1 MRAIKTGDPDKKKKR
16 QQKRAAKKNGSLTV
30 SNSVLMNSS
39 TPETKGSCEDG
50 NLRACKTK
58 VKVAPKFNPKKRKI
72 SKKRLVKSKKEK
84 PEKQKQTNQER
95 YSNPRFL

>member
-1 MRAIKTGDPDKKKKR
+1 MRAIKNGDPEKKKKR
-16 QQKRAAKKNGSLTV
+16 QQKRADKKNGSFSA
-30 SNSVLMNSS
+30 SNSVIMNSS

-58 VKVAPKFNPKKRKI
+58 VKVAPKFNPNKRKI
-72 SKKRLVKSKKEK
+72 SRKRLVKSKKDE
-84 PEKQKQTNQER
+84 PVKQTNQDG